1 MARELPLNGGA
12 DGENHPDMGD
22 FPFPS
27 LFFQKV

>member
-22 FPFPS
+22 FPENH
-27 LFFQKV
+27 V